1 MAGLF
6 ALYDIYIYIL
16 FSIYLFILFYWGSV
30 YWNIFCRD
38 SIDDDDDDDD
48 DHMDMTNQHH
58 QIPKLP
64 GEPFTTGHCVEV
76 PKCPTAGPI
85 GETFCGNFQADIPRC
100 EVWRGN
106 IKLEA
111 KEN

>member
-1 MAGLF
+1 MKGKATMGGLF
-6 ALYDIYIYIL
+6 ALYIYIYKYI
-16 FSIYLFILFYWGSV
+16 ILFYFIGG
-30 YWNIFCRD
+30 YWNIFCQY
-38 SIDDDDDDDD
+38 SIDDDDDD
-48 DHMDMTNQHH
+48 DHMDMNQHH

-64 GEPFTTGHCVEV
+64 GEPFATGHCVEV
-76 PKCPTAGPI
+76 PKCPTAEPI

-106 IKLEA
+106 MKLEA